1 MPNPSMMTMVP
12 PHVTGTSGRFLRVR
26 TLSVNLA
33 AAAMLTMLSGA
44 AASAADEPVFSGP
57 QPGERLAALTVTGVY
72 DERAGKSFDPVAE
85 ADGGPVVL
93 LFVHSVTRPGIALT
107 RTLTEYARSLDDPK
121 VSTTV
126 IWLNE
131 DKAEAEA
138 FLTRAR
144 RSVGLR
150 VPVAVSG
157 DGIEGPGAYG
167 LNRNV
172 ELTILAAKEDKVTAN
187 FALVQP
193 SLSEATAIA
202 GEIAKLTDATPPTAE
217 ELLKMAYPNG
227 APMQMR
233 GQRGRRPAPRSSE
246 DADPKRDDSSNR

>member
-1 MPNPSMMTMVP
+1 MPIPSMMTMVP
-12 PHVTGTSGRFLRVR
+12 PRVTGTSGRFLRGR

-44 AASAADEPVFSGP
+44 ASSAADQPVFSGP
-57 QPGERLAALTVTGVY
+57 QPGERLAALDVIGVY
-72 DERAGKSFDPVAE
+72 DERAGKTFDPVAE
-85 ADGGPVVL
+85 ANDGPVVL

-107 RTLTEYARSLDDPK
+107 RTLTEYARSLADPK

-126 IWLNE
+126 IWLDE

-144 RSVGLR
+144 RSLGLR

-172 ELTILAAKEDKVTAN
+172 ELTILAGKEGKVTAN

-193 SLSEATAIA
+193 SLSEATTIA
-202 GEIAKLTDATPPTAE
+202 GEIAKLAGVSPPTSEA
-217 ELLKMAYPNG
+217 LIKMAYPNG
-227 APMQMR
+227 NPMRMR
-233 GQRGRRPAPRSSE
+233 GRPSRRSGPRSAE
-246 DADPKRDDSSNR
+246 DAAAKRDDSSNR